1 MTAATRAK
9 ATESERRLPKNMS
22 FSTEMAKIDI
32 EVAYST
38 ENARV
43 YDRYDHRRGDLVGC
57 GGRSVIVWSVNST
70 VRELDLACYS
80 PHVED
85 VAMHEWFRGVE
96 NVLKSLVISL
106 PDLRRGSSGYCGE
119 YWRRSYE
126 LSWWNAHIRHDKT
139 VHFTVFTA
147 PYDSSNTSL
156 AIAVRVHQSARLVD
170 KVIRGLG
177 RSCLQSAVQTMCPRI
192 LAVGWSSDGFVQGIL
207 CVDVV
212 NTPNDET
219 PAYSGLQHSFGRNAD
234 TGTDKVHRRSLIQH
248 NQEENDT
255 KPQDNKEFEFV
266 SPRTNAKAGPR
277 YDAIAVLVVMSF
289 KVLVAP
295 IILVAICLNSP
306 YLQSPPHDGKPA
318 YGSLRTNTFEDYNET
333 LSAAALALI
342 DELESANAV
351 CGDGTSDWDDSLT
364 FISAE
369 PQLIVKAVS
378 VLKLPVSNDMIAEVT
393 AAVTSACNSRWTIEA
408 RLKTFMFQPIPHINE
423 FSSILAADLTIF
435 PESMACRT
443 EVAFDTD
450 MVLTRAFVSEGLDQT
465 RNAPTTLR
473 LFPYN
478 FPCVINTV
486 GRSVAPVGDAESTAV
501 IVQPMLRGYYGG
513 CFVHLVN
520 TSGIYIG
527 DSCEISSLWI
537 DYGLMLQ
544 APDDIPLCS
553 TEGVC
558 VHNYYNSQWEWA
570 STKDGVNIVMSHN
583 TIRSRYADKVE
594 MSILPGIVI
603 MQILL
608 MSMLSMYQVMSQKQS
623 VLLSQIWAYRCQ
635 NGRMQAMYLLQIA
648 YHLYRESDTYYLAL
662 GTGTMSVEC
671 VWNLTFCVMAFSYS
685 FVNIVKSRTGEQQL
699 DRHFRLS
706 WEMPQLHLRDQLQNA
721 APVYPVGAEVCKL
734 TDSCVVFSVNIA
746 VVIAAFAM
754 LVWGAT
760 ASVAYVLRTRHNPH
774 PVKDLMSWF
783 ISWKVAFQVTLRPPP
798 KTKAKA
804 LSHGAS
810 IVNLAD
816 ATSFECYCI
825 GEHFRF
831 MFNDCEDISH
841 VKKNNLRVP
850 TAEAVLLS
858 GFVYRG
864 KYLYRADDIILL
876 LFTRCRLVSMPALED
891 AAAPRVELDGGA
903 ARPPRYGI
911 PPPDGAMAFAT
922 GTASRP
928 SSLLSS
934 RGGSRGSTS
943 TEIESRS
950 SFLIAAVA
958 ENRAREIGIGS
969 VRSTWWHPTSCCY
982 GHLWKSSLS
991 KRPSLAKS
999 TKKSLSASL
1008 GRVAELY
1015 HFARKYF
1022 NQTKGAE
1029 DIKRVMAN
1037 NVDINIG
1044 RNYVAMASVAC
1055 VMKYIEYIQGVY
1067 IAEKSMKFSRIQ
1079 RSSQARQEV
1088 VGVFLDN
1095 PAWFFDVMEELRD
1108 FVDLD
1113 RLLLSRM
1120 PSLRDEQFRGIKA
1133 DIERVVNDRVK
1144 VCRSAAQKRI
1154 QECFAVRAGVDGMLD
1169 VARRTYLDTIEKIHE
1184 VVHTYK
1190 ENLGIPIRLNYT
1202 PLVSLNVRLNEA
1214 LTAVYK
1220 LSNDVIQQLLDKIRP
1235 RASTMHA
1242 MVESIAL
1249 LDMLLRHTADCHR
1262 AWQHD
1267 HKKGRHPLVERVLK
1281 DRAYIP
1287 SDTFFDPLSTFHI
1300 VTGPNC
1306 AGKSTYLRATALITI
1321 MAQMGCYVPAS
1332 EASIPIRDRIC
1343 TRFGTSDDM
1352 EENASSFAVEM
1363 TETAFILE
1371 TCTSKSLVLIDELGR
1386 GTANDE
1392 GAAIAWSIGEEMIH
1406 RGSHTCFATHYHQL
1420 NRLAQLYPRC
1430 RCYHMGTGS
1439 NTNSVHFR
1447 YVLKDGPFPS
1457 IGMYGIKTAAL
1468 SGLPAEVIREA
1479 ERTYEKLRGDREAVE
1494 TR

>member
-1 MTAATRAK
+1 MS
-9 ATESERRLPKNMS
+9 ESEPKS
-22 FSTEMAKIDI
+22 PRTDKEKSKKQTSAT
-32 EVAYST
+32 VA
-38 ENARV
+38 
-43 YDRYDHRRGDLVGC
+43 
-57 GGRSVIVWSVNST
+57 
-70 VRELDLACYS
+70 
-80 PHVED
+80 
-85 VAMHEWFRGVE
+85 
-96 NVLKSLVISL
+96 
-106 PDLRRGSSGYCGE
+106 
-119 YWRRSYE
+119 
-126 LSWWNAHIRHDKT
+126 
-139 VHFTVFTA
+139 
-147 PYDSSNTSL
+147 
-156 AIAVRVHQSARLVD
+156 
-170 KVIRGLG
+170 
-177 RSCLQSAVQTMCPRI
+177 
-192 LAVGWSSDGFVQGIL
+192 
-207 CVDVV
+207 VV

-306 YLQSPPHDGKPA
+306 YLQSPYVFRAASESYLGYEKLNPDVTYDCPDCGVTCKRSVLQLAQFKQDPMMGKPA

-408 RLKTFMFQPIPHINE
+408 RLKTFI
-423 FSSILAADLTIF
+423 
-435 PESMACRT
+435 
-443 EVAFDTD
+443 
-450 MVLTRAFVSEGLDQT
+450 
-465 RNAPTTLR
+465 
-473 LFPYN
+473 
-478 FPCVINTV
+478 
-486 GRSVAPVGDAESTAV
+486 
-501 IVQPMLRGYYGG
+501 
-513 CFVHLVN
+513 
-520 TSGIYIG
+520 
-527 DSCEISSLWI
+527 
-537 DYGLMLQ
+537 
-544 APDDIPLCS
+544 

-706 WEMPQLHLRDQLQNA
+706 WEMVLLIVTAIVANMLISIRYTSLSYIFEINSKTLLRST
-721 APVYPVGAEVCKL
+721 PVGAEVCKL

-876 LFTRCRLVSMPALED
+876 LFTRFAPNFILRTFNVLIVRWDVNPATYAVSRPTASAVRHPA
-891 AAAPRVELDGGA
+891 
-903 ARPPRYGI
+903 
-911 PPPDGAMAFAT
+911 PDGAMAFAT

-958 ENRAREIGIGS
+958 ENRAREIGIP
-969 VRSTWWHPTSCCY
+969 VEILVVETS
-982 GHLWKSSLS
+982 KSRKINEEIS
-991 KRPSLAKS
+991 KRFAGSS
-999 TKKSLSASL
+999 C
-1008 GRVAELY
+1008 RVVPL
-1015 HFARKYF
+1015 ARKYF

-1095 PAWFFDVMEELRD
+1095 PRGFSMLWKSCVISLTWIGYC
-1108 FVDLD
+1108 
-1113 RLLLSRM
+1113 
-1120 PSLRDEQFRGIKA
+1120 LRDEQFRGIKA

-1154 QECFAVRAGVDGMLD
+1154 QECL
-1169 VARRTYLDTIEKIHE
+1169 
-1184 VVHTYK
+1184 
-1190 ENLGIPIRLNYT
+1190 
-1202 PLVSLNVRLNEA
+1202 
-1214 LTAVYK
+1214 
-1220 LSNDVIQQLLDKIRP
+1220 LS
-1235 RASTMHA
+1235 
-1242 MVESIAL
+1242 
-1249 LDMLLRHTADCHR
+1249 
-1262 AWQHD
+1262 
-1267 HKKGRHPLVERVLK
+1267 ERV
-1281 DRAYIP
+1281 
-1287 SDTFFDPLSTFHI
+1287 S
-1300 VTGPNC
+1300 
-1306 AGKSTYLRATALITI
+1306 
-1321 MAQMGCYVPAS
+1321 MACL
-1332 EASIPIRDRIC
+1332 
-1343 TRFGTSDDM
+1343 TSH
-1352 EENASSFAVEM
+1352 
-1363 TETAFILE
+1363 
-1371 TCTSKSLVLIDELGR
+1371 DEP
-1386 GTANDE
+1386 T
-1392 GAAIAWSIGEEMIH
+1392 
-1406 RGSHTCFATHYHQL
+1406 
-1420 NRLAQLYPRC
+1420 
-1430 RCYHMGTGS
+1430 
-1439 NTNSVHFR
+1439 
-1447 YVLKDGPFPS
+1447 
-1457 IGMYGIKTAAL
+1457 
-1468 SGLPAEVIREA
+1468 
-1479 ERTYEKLRGDREAVE
+1479 
-1494 TR
+1494 